1 MIGEVVKGSSLLR
14 TIWMLLLISC
24 VQPLMANLSYGV
36 WVVDTS
42 HATHDPI
49 FVDVDGDGLKDAVI
63 PQYFRNSGREL
74 HIYRQE
80 ANERFSNSPLK
91 IDIKTE
97 AIGFALM
104 DVRDSP
110 GTEIVWITADA
121 IYSFSANVQGYVGNL
136 EHLADWELFIRH
148 PDSKELLYVESID
161 MNNDG
166 VPDLILPGPGRYGIF
181 LNSSGENVG
190 LVGSIA
196 ISKTMTG
203 TGNWIENTSYPS
215 RSRVTNTIA
224 EVDQAGNLVLK
235 EIDIFSRSQYQ
246 GLFRQINRDEQ
257 RTRSIGYGSWQPGAV
272 ARDFDG
278 NGMVDLMQ
286 KTSTGIKLS
295 HLKPDPS
302 IAHDEARNRVDD
314 HSETP
319 SSFKL
324 VSYEIPYS
332 GQQASAFEDF
342 DGDGDLDIVVIN
354 SGITSSTVRLLTN
367 DHGQFRVDP
376 PSQVIRVNGT
386 IVLVEFV
393 ALHEGKRP
401 HMLINT
407 VTTPLRKILTEI
419 ELHRNFLLF
428 GFDEAGQGIFSRKPT
443 MTSTQSINIDS
454 LRNLMPSTLRFDL
467 DSDGVKDILE
477 CKSDGTVQA
486 LRIDASNSRAT
497 QPFWQFTPEFAVFS
511 ARSDDV
517 NGDQELDLVLE
528 HSTAVTL
535 LISRP

>member
-1 MIGEVVKGSSLLR
+1 MIGEFVNSSNLLR
-14 TIWMLLLISC
+14 SIWVLLLISG
-24 VQPLMANLSYGV
+24 VQPLMANLSYRV

-49 FVDVDGDGLKDAVI
+49 FVDVDGDGLKDAVV
-63 PQYFRNSGREL
+63 PQYFRNTGREL
-74 HIYRQE
+74 HIYLQE

-91 IDIKTE
+91 IEIKSE

-104 DVRDSP
+104 DVRESP
-110 GTEIVWITADA
+110 GTEIIWITADA
-121 IYSFSANVQGYVGNL
+121 IYSFSASIQGYVGNL

-166 VPDLILPGPGRYGIF
+166 ARDLILPGPGRYGVF
-181 LNSSGENVG
+181 LNSRTNKVE
-190 LVGSIA
+190 LVGSIEIA
-196 ISKTMTG
+196 KSATG
-203 TGNWIENTSYPS
+203 TRNWIENTRYPS
-215 RSRVTNTIA
+215 RSRVPNTVA
-224 EVDQAGNLVLK
+224 EVDQAGNLSLK

-257 RTRSIGYGSWQPGAV
+257 RTRSISYGSWQPGPI

-278 NGMVDLMQ
+278 NGIVDLLL
-286 KTSTGIKLS
+286 KTSTSIKLS
-295 HLKPDPS
+295 HLRPDSS
-302 IAHDEARNRVDD
+302 IVQNRVDD
-314 HSETP
+314 HSEAP

-324 VSYEIPYS
+324 VSYEIPYG

-386 IVLVEFV
+386 IVLVEFT
-393 ALHEGKRP
+393 ALHEGERP
-401 HMLINT
+401 FMLINT

-419 ELHRNFLLF
+419 ELHRNLLLF
-428 GFDEAGQGIFSRKPT
+428 GFDEAEQGIFNRKPT

-486 LRIDASNSRAT
+486 LRIDDSNNRTA

-511 ARSDDV
+511 TRSDDV
-517 NGDQELDLVLE
+517 NNDQEPDLFLE